1 MVTLESV
8 AKTYQT
14 SQGQIRALENI
25 NLHIDKGE
33 FVVIR
38 GPSGSGKTTLL
49 MTIGTMLKPSS
60 GNVMFDDTNVYKL
73 SVSAR
78 ALFRGRN
85 IGFIFQMFHLI
96 PYLTLAENVLLAR
109 MRNNGKTDYYDK
121 ANELLERLGLG
132 DRIFHR
138 PAQLSAGEKQRA
150 AIARALLNGPKILL
164 ADEPTG
170 NLDAENAAEVVRY
183 LRGFQANGGIVILA
197 THGDQAEKSANKI
210 VSLKKGLIEKV
221 QVQETGAKT

>member
-85 IGFIFQMFHLI
+85 IGFVFQMFHLI

-170 NLDAENAAEVVRY
+170 NLDAENAAEVVKH
-183 LRGFQANGGIVILA
+183 LRDFQTNGGIVILA
-197 THGDQAEKSANKI
+197 THGDHAEKSANRI
-210 VSLKKGLIEKV
+210 VSLKKGLIAKV
-221 QVQETGAKT
+221 EVQETGAKT

>member
-1 MVTLESV
+1 MVTLANV

-14 SQGQIRALENI
+14 RHGQIKALENI
-25 NLHIDKGE
+25 NLQIDKGQ

-60 GNVMFDDTNVYKL
+60 GMITFDDTDVYRL

-78 ALFRGRN
+78 ALFRGTN
-85 IGFIFQMFHLI
+85 IGFVFQMFHLI
-96 PYLTLAENVLLAR
+96 PYLTLVENVLLAR
-109 MRNNGKTDYYDK
+109 MRDNRETDYYDK
-121 ANELLERLGLG
+121 ANALLERLGLG
-132 DRIFHR
+132 GRIFHR

-150 AIARALLNGPKILL
+150 AIARALLNEPKILL

-170 NLDAENAAEVVRY
+170 NLDPENADEVVQHLIDFR
-183 LRGFQANGGIVILA
+183 ANGGIVILA
-197 THGDQAEKSANKI
+197 THGTLAEKYADRI
-210 VSLKKGLIEKV
+210 ISLKKGLVESV
-221 QVQETGAKT
+221 EVRETDAKT

>member
-85 IGFIFQMFHLI
+85 IGFVFQMFHLI

>member
-85 IGFIFQMFHLI
+85 IGFVFQMFHLI

-170 NLDAENAAEVVRY
+170 NLDAENAAEVVRH

-197 THGDQAEKSANKI
+197 THGDQAEKSANRI

>member
-1 MVTLESV
+1 MVTLENV

-14 SQGQIRALENI
+14 SRGQIKALENI
-25 NLHIDKGE
+25 NLQIDKSE

-60 GNVMFDDTNVYKL
+60 GTIMFDDTNVYKL

-78 ALFRGRN
+78 ALLRARN
-85 IGFIFQMFHLI
+85 IGFVFQMFHLI
-96 PYLTLAENVLLAR
+96 PYLTLAENILLVR
-109 MRNNGKTDYYDK
+109 MRNNSKKDYYDR
-121 ANELLERLGLG
+121 AHGLLEKLGLA

-138 PAQLSAGEKQRA
+138 PDQLSAGEKQRA
-150 AIARALLNGPKILL
+150 AIARALLNGPKVLL

-170 NLDAENAAEVVRY
+170 NLDAENAVEVVKH
-183 LRGFQANGGIVILA
+183 LRDFQANGGIVILA
-197 THGDQAEKSANKI
+197 THGGQAEKSANRI

-221 QVQETGAKT
+221 EVRETGTKT